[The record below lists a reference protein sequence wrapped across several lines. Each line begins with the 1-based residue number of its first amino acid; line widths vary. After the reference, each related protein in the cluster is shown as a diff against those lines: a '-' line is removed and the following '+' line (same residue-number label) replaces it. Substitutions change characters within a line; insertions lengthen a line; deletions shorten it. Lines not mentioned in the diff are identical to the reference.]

1 MPRLQPP
8 SGFMTGKQAQERLE
22 VSDTLL
28 RRFVKEKKLGKY
40 GPAGGKHQP
49 FYKES
54 EVEALWHSRQVFEPE
69 EEIPAKRDWKNN
81 PTATFGIA
89 NEKDLA
95 AVIDIDRRTFDEP
108 AASLEV
114 CRKWYKKNPATFMVL
129 KNDEGIV
136 RGYASL
142 VPMQK
147 SLIKQFIH
155 DQLSGEN
162 ITADMIDEYLP
173 GKPLHLYVM
182 AIAVDPSVSTAEK
195 RRYGQHMINGL
206 FTFLFELAN
215 RGVEIESITA
225 RSHKKD
231 GINLLLKMGFTWL
244 RSPVEGHQLFY
255 VNIPKS
261 GLPFF
266 LKYSSLLARWKEE
279 HK

>member
-8 SGFMTGKQAQERLE
+8 SGFMTGKQAASRLE

-28 RRFVKEKKLGKY
+28 RRFVKEKKLKKY
-40 GPAGGKHQP
+40 GPAGGAHKP
-49 FYKES
+49 FYRAE
-54 EVEALWHSRQVFEPE
+54 EVEALYHSRQVFEE
-69 EEIPAKRDWKNN
+69 EVTPKKEGTWRQN
-81 PTATFGIA
+81 PSATFEIA
-89 NEKDLA
+89 KEEDLA
-95 AVIDIDRRTFDEP
+95 AIIDIDRRTFDEP
-108 AASLEV
+108 AASLDV
-114 CRKWYKKNPATFMVL
+114 CREWHKKNPATFMVL
-129 KNDEGIV
+129 KDDEGVI

-142 VPMQK
+142 VPMQRAF
-147 SLIKQFIH
+147 IKQFIH

-162 ITADMIDEYLP
+162 ITADMVDEYLP
-173 GKPLHLYVM
+173 GKPLHIYVM
-182 AIAVDPSVSTAEK
+182 AIATDPDVSFVEK

-206 FTFLFELAN
+206 FTFLFELASN
-215 RGVEIESITA
+215 GVEIESITA

-244 RSPVEGHQLFY
+244 RSPVEGHQLFF

-266 LKYSSLLARWKEE
+266 LKYSSLLARWKEK